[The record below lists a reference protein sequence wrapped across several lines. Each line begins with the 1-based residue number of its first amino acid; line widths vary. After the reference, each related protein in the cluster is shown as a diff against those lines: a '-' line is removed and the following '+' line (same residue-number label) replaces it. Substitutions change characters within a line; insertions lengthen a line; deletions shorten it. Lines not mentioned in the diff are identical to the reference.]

1 MAREHYSKKDFKN
14 NGWRLRAIRCFFV
27 IVALIFVFRLYYL
40 QVVKAGYY
48 QALSSDQH
56 DFYQVLIAQRGDIIV
71 TDWQDHENEY
81 FAATN
86 EYRGKVY
93 AVPHDVIDPI
103 KSTEIL
109 AKILGYD
116 LPKPIDE
123 VMLSEDQL
131 IEVVAEPLAPAEV
144 PEPTQYEI
152 LLARLSKGNDPY
164 EPVERNV
171 PQETLDRITDAKL
184 AGIDYVL
191 EPVRAYPEKKV
202 GGHLIG
208 FLGQNDQTG
217 WQGHY
222 GLEGYFNDLLAGKNG
237 FLDVNADASG
247 RWIGLGSGTVQSAL
261 NGSDIVLTIDRTI
274 QYEACKELAAGIAQT
289 QSDAGAVVILDPK
302 TGRVIAIC
310 SYPDFDPA
318 NYSQVEDI
326 SHYNNLA
333 IFAAYE
339 PGSVIKPLVMSKAID
354 LGILT
359 PTSGYED
366 LGEVKVDDYTIHNS
380 DLKANGWMTMTQ
392 VLESS
397 LNTGMVY
404 VERQIGQDAVKSILT
419 NYGFGT
425 LTGIELETEASGTI
439 AALEN
444 TSEIYFATASYG
456 QGFTVTPLQLAS
468 AYAAIANEGMLMKP
482 YLVSEIR
489 APDGTVE
496 TRMPKTIQQVISK
509 KSAATIGAMMVS
521 TLENGHGQK
530 GRVPGYYIA
539 GKTGTAQVA
548 KENGRGY
555 EVGVT
560 RGTFAGFG
568 PVEDPKFAMV
578 VYLDHPRSSEWAD
591 ATAAPVFGKLAAFM
605 LKYFEV
611 PPTRPIE

>member
-1 MAREHYSKKDFKN
+1 MAREHFSKKDFKN

-27 IVALIFVFRLYYL
+27 IVSLIFVFRLYSL
-40 QVVKAGYY
+40 QIVKASYY

-56 DFYQVLIAQRGDIIV
+56 DFYQELVAQRGDIII
-71 TDWQDHENEY
+71 TDWQDNDSEY
-81 FAATN
+81 FVATN
-86 EYRGKVY
+86 EFRGKVY

-109 AKILGYD
+109 AKILGYE
-116 LPKPIDE
+116 LPQPIQE
-123 VMLSEDQL
+123 TVVLEDQL
-131 IEVVAEPLAPAEV
+131 IEVAVDPLILVEVA
-144 PEPTQYEI
+144 EPTQYEI

-164 EPVERNV
+164 EPIERNV
-171 PQETLDRITDAKL
+171 PQETLDRITNAKL

-191 EPVRAYPEKKV
+191 EPVRAYPEKKL

-217 WQGHY
+217 WKGHY

-237 FLDVNADASG
+237 FIDVNADASG
-247 RWIGLGSGTVQSAL
+247 RWIGLGGGQLEPAL
-261 NGSDIVLTIDRTI
+261 DGSDIVLTVDRTI
-274 QYEACKELAAGIAQT
+274 QYEACKTLKDGVLQT
-289 QSDAGAVVILDPK
+289 QSNGGAIVILEPK
-302 TGRVIAIC
+302 TGKIIAIC

-318 NYSQVEDI
+318 NYGQVEDI
-326 SHYNNLA
+326 SVYNNLA
-333 IFAAYE
+333 IFSAYE

-354 LGILT
+354 LGVLT
-359 PTSGYED
+359 PTSSFED
-366 LGEVKVDDYTIHNS
+366 IGEVKVDDYTIRNS
-380 DLKANGWMTMTQ
+380 DLKANGWVTMTQ

-404 VERQIGQDAVKSILT
+404 VERKIGKEAVQSILT

-439 AALEN
+439 ASLEN

-468 AYAAIANEGMLMKP
+468 AYAAIANEGMLMQP
-482 YLVSEIR
+482 YLIEEIR
-489 APDGTVE
+489 LADGTVE
-496 TRMPKTIQQVISK
+496 ARTPKTIRQVISK
-509 KSAATIGAMMVS
+509 KAAATVAAMMVS

-530 GRVPGYYIA
+530 GKVPGYYVA

-555 EVGVT
+555 EIGVT
-560 RGTFAGFG
+560 KGTFAGFG

-578 VYLDHPRSSEWAD
+578 VYLDHPRTSEWAD

-611 PPTRPIE
+611 PPTRPIQ